1 MKKNLKDKPN
11 DTITAIATPSGRGGV
26 GVVRV
31 SGPKAQIIAKS
42 ILKKSLKP
50 KTAHFGL
57 FYTEDGSVIDQG
69 VAIFFE
75 SPNSFTGENV
85 LELHAHGSPIILD
98 VLLKRIVQL
107 GARIADPGEFSQRA
121 FLNDKIDLI
130 QAEAIADLISA
141 SSTQAVVSAV
151 NSLQGE
157 FSKKIDRLINLL
169 IKLRSLIE
177 ASIDFTEEEI
187 DVLSSDKI
195 IKYITEI
202 IKQIE
207 QVEKTAKQG
216 VLLREGMNVVI
227 VGKPNAGKSSLLN
240 CLSGR
245 DTAIVT
251 DIAGTTRDVLRE
263 YIHIDGMP
271 IHIVD
276 TAGLQES
283 KNVIEQEGIKRTWQE
298 VEKADE
304 ILLITDASLTKETD
318 PQKLLPEFV
327 EQLKHK
333 SKLTIIKNKIDL
345 TQKKPGIEQH
355 DDYKVVYLSAKTHAG
370 IDLLKKL
377 LKDKVGFTD
386 NTEGLFIA
394 RRRHL
399 NTLAKAKGLLNI
411 AKLQAEE
418 SKDIELIAENL
429 RLAQNV
435 LAAITGAFTTDDL
448 LNEIFSQFCIGK

>member
-1 MKKNLKDKPN
+1 MNKTPN

-26 GVVRV
+26 GIVRV
-31 SGPKAQIIAKS
+31 SGTNAQAIAKS

-50 KTAHFGL
+50 KEAYFGL
-57 FYTEDGSVIDQG
+57 FYAEDGSVIDQG

-75 SPNSFTGENV
+75 SPNSFTGEDV

-98 VLLKRIVQL
+98 VLLERIVQL

-157 FSKKIDRLINLL
+157 FSKKIDRLIELL

-177 ASIDFTEEEI
+177 ASIDFTEEGIEI
-187 DVLSSDKI
+187 LSNDKI
-195 IKYITEI
+195 IKQITEI
-202 IKQIE
+202 IEQIE
-207 QVEKTAKQG
+207 QVEKSAKQG

-283 KNVIEQEGIKRTWQE
+283 KNIIEQEGIKRAWQE

-304 ILLITDASLTKETD
+304 ILLIADDSLSKEAS
-318 PQKLLPEFV
+318 PAKLLPEFV

-333 SKLTIIKNKIDL
+333 SKLTIVKNKIDL
-345 TQKKPGIEQH
+345 TQEKPKIEQH
-355 DDYKVVYLSAKTHAG
+355 GDYKIVYLSAKTHAG

-377 LKDKVGFTD
+377 LKDKVGFAD

-399 NTLAKAKGLLNI
+399 SALAKAKGLLNI

-418 SKDIELIAENL
+418 SKDVELIAENL
-429 RLAQNV
+429 RLAQNA

-448 LNEIFSQFCIGK
+448 LDEIFSQFCIGK

>member
-1 MKKNLKDKPN
+1 MNKTPN
-11 DTITAIATPSGRGGV
+11 DTITAIATPSGKGGV
-26 GVVRV
+26 GIVRV
-31 SGPKAQIIAKS
+31 SGPKAQIIAES

-50 KTAHFGL
+50 KEAYFGL
-57 FYTEDGSVIDQG
+57 FYDKKNQVIDQG
-69 VAIFFE
+69 IAIFFE
-75 SPNSFTGENV
+75 SPNSFTGEDV
-85 LELHAHGSPIILD
+85 LELHAHGSPIVLD
-98 VLLKRIVQL
+98 ILLKRIVQL

-130 QAEAIADLISA
+130 QAEAIADLINV
-141 SSTQAVVSAV
+141 SSEQAVVSAV

-157 FSKKIDRLINLL
+157 FSKKIDRLIELL
-169 IKLRSLIE
+169 IKLRSLVE
-177 ASIDFTEEEI
+177 VSIDFTEEEI
-187 DVLSSDKI
+187 EILSNDKI
-195 IKYITEI
+195 IKQIAEI
-202 IKQIE
+202 IEQIE

-216 VLLREGMNVVI
+216 ILLREGMNVVI

-298 VEKADE
+298 IEKADE
-304 ILLITDASLTKETD
+304 ILLIADDSLSKETD
-318 PQKLLPEFV
+318 PKKLLPEFV

-345 TQKKPGIEQH
+345 TQEKPKIEQH
-355 DDYKVVYLSAKTHAG
+355 GEYKIVYLSAKTHAG

-377 LKDKVGFTD
+377 LKDKVGFAD

-399 NTLAKAKGLLNI
+399 NALAKAKGLLNI
-411 AKLQAEE
+411 AKLQAEGNKE
-418 SKDIELIAENL
+418 VELIAENL
-429 RLAQNV
+429 RLAQNT